1 MVIRERTV
9 DPSGR
14 FGEFVRS
21 QPEFAGGCG
30 DHLRRDVAAAAPAAH
45 VVERIADGVH
55 VKGFRGEVLLGLF
68 LHGLSV
74 C

>member
-1 MVIRERTV
+1 MVIREGTV

-14 FGEFVRS
+14 FGEFIWRQAELS
-21 QPEFAGGCG
+21 GGCG
-30 DHLRRDVAAAAPAAH
+30 NHLRRDVAAAAFAAH
-45 VVERIADGVH
+45 VVERIADGGH
-55 VKGFRGEVLLGLF
+55 VKEFRGEVLLGLF